1 MTDELERGIDSMCN
15 LSTGIEEKGI
25 KKGRTQERFE
35 LIRNMFFD
43 LHLPVESIAKAA
55 KRVLFKQN

>member
-1 MTDELERGIDSMCN
+1 MCN

-55 KRVLFKQN
+55 KTTVEEVKKILAEKESE

>member
-1 MTDELERGIDSMCN
+1 MCN

-55 KRVLFKQN
+55 KTTVEEVKKILAEKETE